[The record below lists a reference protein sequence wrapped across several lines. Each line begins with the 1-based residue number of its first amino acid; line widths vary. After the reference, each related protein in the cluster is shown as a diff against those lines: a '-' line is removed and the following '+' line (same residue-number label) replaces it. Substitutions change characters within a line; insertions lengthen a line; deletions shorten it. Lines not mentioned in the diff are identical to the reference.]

1 MADLT
6 TLARPYAKAAFQFAQ
21 QQNMLGE
28 WSKMLALLASLTSE
42 EKVQQV
48 LASPS
53 LTVQEQGQAVISV
66 CADELNDSV
75 KNLVMILAENKR
87 LALLAEI
94 ASLFDAFKAEAEKTV
109 DVEIVSAVTLDDAL
123 TQQLAEALNKKLNR
137 TVNVSS
143 AVDKNLIGGAI
154 IRAGDTVIDR
164 SVRSRLT
171 KLAEAMH
178 S

>member
-21 QQNMLGE
+21 QQNALGE
-28 WSKMLALLASLTSE
+28 WSKMLALLACLTSE
-42 EKVQQV
+42 DKVQQV

-53 LTVQEQGQAVISV
+53 LTVQQQAQTLIGV
-66 CADELNDSV
+66 CEEDLNDSV
-75 KNLVMILAENKR
+75 KNLVNILAENKR

-94 ASLFDAFKAEAEKTV
+94 SSLFNAFKAEAEKTV
-109 DVEIVSAVTLDDAL
+109 EVDIVSAVSLDDAL
-123 TQQLAEALNKKLNR
+123 TQQLADALNKKLNR

-143 AVDKNLIGGAI
+143 SVDKNLIGGAI

>member
-1 MADLT
+1 MADFT

-21 QQNMLGE
+21 EQNALGE
-28 WSKMLALLASLTSE
+28 WSKMIALLASLTSE
-42 EKVQQV
+42 AKVQQV
-48 LASPS
+48 LASPN
-53 LTVQEQGQAVISV
+53 LTVQQQAQAIIDV
-66 CADELNDSV
+66 CADDLNESV
-75 KNLVMILAENKR
+75 KNLVSILAENKR

-94 ASLFDAFKAEAEKTV
+94 SSLFDAFKAAAEKTV
-109 DVEIVSAVTLDDAL
+109 DVEIVSAVSLDDAL
-123 TQQLAEALNKKLNR
+123 TQQLAEALKNKLNR
-137 TVNVSS
+137 TVNVTS

>member
-21 QQNMLGE
+21 QQNALGE
-28 WSKMLALLASLTSE
+28 WSKMLALLASLASE
-42 EKVQQV
+42 EKVQQI

-53 LTVQEQGQAVISV
+53 LTVQQQAQALIGV
-66 CADELNDSV
+66 CAEDLDESV
-75 KNLVMILAENKR
+75 KNLVTILAENKR
-87 LALLAEI
+87 LALLTEI
-94 ASLFDAFKAEAEKTV
+94 SNLFNAFKAEAEKTV

-137 TVNVSS
+137 TVNLSS